1 MKRGKKMEHSIKA
14 GLMITS
20 ASDYN
25 MEICRG
31 ANEACKE
38 LGIEL
43 VIFFGGSVDPNVEF
57 VQSSDYQKAN
67 VYAFANYLDLDF
79 LVIPA
84 SSICRTDQKTREA
97 FPKYFHIPVVTLN
110 SQIKD
115 YPFDVYNSKKGV
127 YNAVSYMIE
136 KIIVN
141 ILELLLVMIVG
152 LLPNKDLQVIKK
164 LYQAMICLLKK
175 NIFYQHLV
183 IILIQGI

>member
-1 MKRGKKMEHSIKA
+1 MKRGEKMEHSIKA

-43 VIFFGGSVDPNVEF
+43 VIFFGGSVDPNVKF

-79 LVIPA
+79 LVIPL
-84 SSICRTDQKTREA
+84 QV
-97 FPKYFHIPVVTLN
+97 FVVRIKKQEKLFQN
-110 SQIKD
+110 IFISQ
-115 YPFDVYNSKKGV
+115 
-127 YNAVSYMIE
+127 
-136 KIIVN
+136 
-141 ILELLLVMIVG
+141 LLL
-152 LLPNKDLQVIKK
+152 
-164 LYQAMICLLKK
+164 
-175 NIFYQHLV
+175 
-183 IILIQGI
+183 

>member
-1 MKRGKKMEHSIKA
+1 MKRGEKMEHSIKA

-67 VYAFANYLDLDF
+67 VYVFADYLDLDF

-97 FPKYFHIPVVTLN
+97 FPKYFHTPVVTLN

-115 YPFDVYNSKKGV
+115 YPFVVYNLRKK
-127 YNAVSYMIE
+127 NLFMTC
-136 KIIVN
+136 
-141 ILELLLVMIVG
+141 LR
-152 LLPNKDLQVIKK
+152 
-164 LYQAMICLLKK
+164 CLLYFFLNKNQFIIRKNKNKSDYIVEKQKK
-175 NIFYQHLV
+175 TAFDSV
-183 IILIQGI
+183 F

>member
-1 MKRGKKMEHSIKA
+1 
-14 GLMITS
+14 MITS

-43 VIFFGGSVDPNVEF
+43 VIFFCGSVDPNVEF

-84 SSICRTDQKTREA
+84 SSICLTDQKT
-97 FPKYFHIPVVTLN
+97 KVD
-110 SQIKD
+110 D
-115 YPFDVYNSKKGV
+115 Y
-127 YNAVSYMIE
+127 
-136 KIIVN
+136 
-141 ILELLLVMIVG
+141 
-152 LLPNKDLQVIKK
+152 KDLSERPP
-164 LYQAMICLLKK
+164 LS
-175 NIFYQHLV
+175 
-183 IILIQGI
+183 

>member
-1 MKRGKKMEHSIKA
+1 MKRGEKMEHSIKA

-43 VIFFGGSVDPNVEF
+43 VIFFGGSVDPNVKF

-84 SSICRTDQKTREA
+84 SYGSKNKRGFSKIFSYTSC
-97 FPKYFHIPVVTLN
+97 YFKFT
-110 SQIKD
+110 
-115 YPFDVYNSKKGV
+115 
-127 YNAVSYMIE
+127 
-136 KIIVN
+136 
-141 ILELLLVMIVG
+141 
-152 LLPNKDLQVIKK
+152 NKRLSFCY
-164 LYQAMICLLKK
+164 L
-175 NIFYQHLV
+175 
-183 IILIQGI
+183 

>member
-1 MKRGKKMEHSIKA
+1 MEHSIKA

-43 VIFFGGSVDPNVEF
+43 VIFFGGSVDPNVKF

-115 YPFDVYNSKKGV
+115 YPFVIYNNKKSV

-136 KIIVN
+136 KNHCQHI
-141 ILELLLVMIVG
+141 ELLLVMIAG

-164 LYQAMICLLKK
+164 LYQVMICLLKK
-175 NIFYQHLV
+175 NIFYQHRV

>member
-1 MKRGKKMEHSIKA
+1 MKRGEKMEHSIKA

-43 VIFFGGSVDPNVEF
+43 VIFFGGSVDPNVKF

-79 LVIPA
+79 FSYSRFKYLSYGSKNKRGFSKIFSYT
-84 SSICRTDQKTREA
+84 SS
-97 FPKYFHIPVVTLN
+97 YFKFT
-110 SQIKD
+110 
-115 YPFDVYNSKKGV
+115 
-127 YNAVSYMIE
+127 
-136 KIIVN
+136 
-141 ILELLLVMIVG
+141 
-152 LLPNKDLQVIKK
+152 NKRLSFC
-164 LYQAMICLLKK
+164 CL
-175 NIFYQHLV
+175 
-183 IILIQGI
+183 

>member
-1 MKRGKKMEHSIKA
+1 MKRGEKMEHSIKA

-43 VIFFGGSVDPNVEF
+43 VIFFGGSVDPNVKF

-84 SSICRTDQKTREA
+84 SSI
-97 FPKYFHIPVVTLN
+97 
-110 SQIKD
+110 
-115 YPFDVYNSKKGV
+115 
-127 YNAVSYMIE
+127 
-136 KIIVN
+136 
-141 ILELLLVMIVG
+141 
-152 LLPNKDLQVIKK
+152 
-164 LYQAMICLLKK
+164 
-175 NIFYQHLV
+175 
-183 IILIQGI
+183 

>member
-1 MKRGKKMEHSIKA
+1 MKRGEKMEHSIKA

-43 VIFFGGSVDPNVEF
+43 VIFFGGSVDPNVKF

-97 FPKYFHIPVVTLN
+97 FSKIFSYTNSYFKFT
-110 SQIKD
+110 
-115 YPFDVYNSKKGV
+115 
-127 YNAVSYMIE
+127 
-136 KIIVN
+136 
-141 ILELLLVMIVG
+141 
-152 LLPNKDLQVIKK
+152 NKRLSFC
-164 LYQAMICLLKK
+164 CL
-175 NIFYQHLV
+175 
-183 IILIQGI
+183 